1 MTIEDDILFFERVPT
16 LALLGRG
23 ALRILAIGVESR
35 YIHGG
40 EVLFRFGDDAD
51 SGFIVQEGSFVLTT
65 NDADNAKR
73 MKVGP
78 GTLLGELALFTD
90 TRRPATATA
99 LEPST
104 VLRIPR
110 PLFTKMLE
118 GFPDAAQKLRDVIAK
133 RINDSARDIQS
144 VRSAFDIRPQG

>member
-1 MTIEDDILFFERVPT
+1 
-16 LALLGRG
+16 
-23 ALRILAIGVESR
+23 
-35 YIHGG
+35 
-40 EVLFRFGDDAD
+40 
-51 SGFIVQEGSFVLTT
+51 VQEGSFVLTT
-65 NDADNAKR
+65 QDAESGKR

-133 RINDSARDIQS
+133 RINDSARDIQG
-144 VRSAFDIRPQG
+144 VRSAFDVRQES

>member
-1 MTIEDDILFFERVPT
+1 
-16 LALLGRG
+16 
-23 ALRILAIGVESR
+23 
-35 YIHGG
+35 
-40 EVLFRFGDDAD
+40 
-51 SGFIVQEGSFVLTT
+51 VQEGSFVLTT